1 MAATGRKVARVRMR
15 TCGVGKS
22 SDSNGFTLLELAIV
36 LLLLTVVLGL
46 VLPEA
51 SSLLTDSDLRTSSR
65 RVAGA
70 VAEAR
75 NEAML
80 GGRIWEL
87 TIDLEANTFW
97 IAPVGD
103 GEEAG
108 TSAQA
113 GKPEP
118 KRRTLA
124 GEVRFLDVQKGQDQ
138 SQNTGRVGIR
148 FHPKGL
154 AEPAAIHLGDQSNR
168 VQTLGIKPF
177 SARLSIQ
184 DGYVGGT
191 DGAKG

>member
-1 MAATGRKVARVRMR
+1 MR
-15 TCGVGKS
+15 TCGAGKS
-22 SDSNGFTLLELAIV
+22 SEPHGFTLLELAVV

-87 TIDLEANTFW
+87 VIDLESATFW
-97 IAPVGD
+97 IAPVSDAAG
-103 GEEAG
+103 GETAPEV
-108 TSAQA
+108 
-113 GKPEP
+113 GKPGP
-118 KRRTLA
+118 RLRKLA
-124 GEVRFLDVQKGQDQ
+124 GEVRFLEVRKGQDE
-138 SQNTGRVGIR
+138 SQNTGRVAIR

-154 AEPAAIHLGDQSNR
+154 VEPAVIRLGGRGNR
-168 VQTLGIKPF
+168 MQTLSIKPF
-177 SARLSIQ
+177 SGRLSIQ
-184 DGYVGGT
+184 DGYVGGA
-191 DGAKG
+191 DGEKG

>member
-1 MAATGRKVARVRMR
+1 MGRMR
-15 TCGVGKS
+15 TCGVGRS
-22 SDSNGFTLLELAIV
+22 TDSKGFTLLELAIV

-65 RVAGA
+65 RLAGA
-70 VAEAR
+70 VAEAS

-80 GGRIWEL
+80 GGQIWEL
-87 TIDLEANTFW
+87 TIDLEGNAFW

-108 TSAQA
+108 TSSEA
-113 GKPEP
+113 GKPGP

-124 GEVRFLDVQKGQDQ
+124 GEVRFLDVRKWQEETQDTGQV
-138 SQNTGRVGIR
+138 TIR

-154 AEPAAIHLGDQSNR
+154 AEPAVIHLGDQGDR
-168 VQTLGIKPF
+168 VQTLSIKPF

-184 DGYVGGT
+184 DGYVGST
-191 DGAKG
+191 DGATG

>member
-1 MAATGRKVARVRMR
+1 MR
-15 TCGVGKS
+15 TCGAGRS
-22 SDSNGFTLLELAIV
+22 SEPHGFTLLELAVV

-87 TIDLEANTFW
+87 AIDLESGTFW

-103 GEEAG
+103 TEEG
-108 TSAQA
+108 
-113 GKPEP
+113 GKPGP
-118 KRRTLA
+118 RKRTLA
-124 GEVRFLDVQKGQDQ
+124 GQVRFLDVRKGQDE
-138 SQNTGRVGIR
+138 SRNTGRVGIR

-154 AEPAAIHLGDQSNR
+154 VEPAVIRLSGRGNR
-168 VQTLGIKPF
+168 VQTLSIKPF
-177 SARLSIQ
+177 SGRLSIQ
-184 DGYVGGT
+184 DGYVGGA
-191 DGAKG
+191 DGEKG

>member
-1 MAATGRKVARVRMR
+1 MR
-15 TCGVGKS
+15 TCGAGRS
-22 SDSNGFTLLELAIV
+22 SEPHGFTLLELAVV

-87 TIDLEANTFW
+87 TIDLESGAFW

-103 GEEAG
+103 AEQGGKAG
-108 TSAQA
+108 PR
-113 GKPEP
+113 K
-118 KRRTLA
+118 RTLA
-124 GEVRFLDVQKGQDQ
+124 GQVRFLDVQKGQDE
-138 SQNTGRVGIR
+138 SQTAGQVSIR

-154 AEPAAIHLGDQSNR
+154 VEPAVIHLGGRGDR
-168 VQTLGIKPF
+168 VQTLSIKPF
-177 SARLSIQ
+177 SGRLSIQ
-184 DGYVGGT
+184 DGYVG
-191 DGAKG
+191 DADEEKG

>member
-1 MAATGRKVARVRMR
+1 MR
-15 TCGVGKS
+15 TCGAGRS
-22 SDSNGFTLLELAIV
+22 SEPNGFTLLELAVV

-75 NEAML
+75 NEALL

-87 TIDLEANTFW
+87 AIDLEAGNFW

-103 GEEAG
+103 AEEGGKPAE
-108 TSAQA
+108 A
-113 GKPEP
+113 GKPGP
-118 KRRTLA
+118 RKRTLA
-124 GEVRFLDVQKGQDQ
+124 GQVRFLDVRKGQEE
-138 SQNTGRVGIR
+138 SRNTGRVGIR

-154 AEPAAIHLGDQSNR
+154 AEPAVIHLGDRGNR
-168 VQTLGIKPF
+168 VQTLSIKPF
-177 SARLSIQ
+177 SGRLSIQ
-184 DGYVGGT
+184 DGYVG
-191 DGAKG
+191 DGEAEKG

>member
-1 MAATGRKVARVRMR
+1 MR
-15 TCGVGKS
+15 TSGVGRS
-22 SDSNGFTLLELAIV
+22 NDPNGFTLLELAVV

-87 TIDLEANTFW
+87 AIDLESNAFW

-103 GEEAG
+103 GEEGG
-108 TSAQA
+108 TSAEA
-113 GKPEP
+113 GKSQPR
-118 KRRTLA
+118 KRTLA
-124 GEVRFLDVQKGQDQ
+124 GEVRFLDVRKGQEE
-138 SQNTGRVGIR
+138 SRNTGRVSIR

-154 AEPAAIHLGDQSNR
+154 VEPAVIHLGGRGNR
-168 VQTLGIKPF
+168 VQTLSIKPF
-177 SARLSIQ
+177 SGRLSIE
-184 DGYVGGT
+184 DGYVGGG
-191 DGAKG
+191 DGEKG

>member
-1 MAATGRKVARVRMR
+1 MR
-15 TCGVGKS
+15 TCGAGRS
-22 SDSNGFTLLELAIV
+22 SEPHGFTLLELAVV

-75 NEAML
+75 NEALL

-87 TIDLEANTFW
+87 AIDLESGTFW

-103 GEEAG
+103 AEEGGKPAEAG
-108 TSAQA
+108 KS
-113 GKPEP
+113 GPRK
-118 KRRTLA
+118 RTLA
-124 GEVRFLDVQKGQDQ
+124 GQVRFLDVRKGQEE
-138 SQNTGRVGIR
+138 SRNTGRVGIR

-154 AEPAAIHLGDQSNR
+154 VEPAVIHLGDPGKR
-168 VQTLGIKPF
+168 VQTLSIKPF
-177 SARLSIQ
+177 SGRLSIQ
-184 DGYVGGT
+184 DGYVGAG
-191 DGAKG
+191 DGEKG

>member
-1 MAATGRKVARVRMR
+1 MR
-15 TCGVGKS
+15 TCGVGRS
-22 SDSNGFTLLELAIV
+22 TDSNGFTLLELAVV

-87 TIDLEANTFW
+87 AIDLESNAFW

-103 GEEAG
+103 GEEGG
-108 TSAQA
+108 TPAQA
-113 GKPEP
+113 GKPGP

-124 GEVRFLDVQKGQDQ
+124 GQVRFLDVRKGQDE
-138 SQNTGRVGIR
+138 SQNTGRVSIR

-154 AEPAAIHLGDQSNR
+154 VEPAVIHLGDQGNR
-168 VQTLGIKPF
+168 VRTLSIKPF
-177 SARLSIQ
+177 SGRLSIQ
-184 DGYVGGT
+184 DGYVG
-191 DGAKG
+191 DGQKG

>member
-1 MAATGRKVARVRMR
+1 
-15 TCGVGKS
+15 
-22 SDSNGFTLLELAIV
+22 LLELAVV

-87 TIDLEANTFW
+87 AIDLESATFQV
-97 IAPVGD
+97 APVGD
-103 GEEAG
+103 AAEGG
-108 TSAQA
+108 TPAET
-113 GKPEP
+113 GKTGPRQR
-118 KRRTLA
+118 KLA
-124 GEVRFLDVQKGQDQ
+124 GEVRFLDVRKGQEE
-138 SQNTGRVGIR
+138 SRTTGRVSIR

-154 AEPAAIHLGDQSNR
+154 VEPAVIHLGDPGKR
-168 VQTLGIKPF
+168 VQTLSIKPF
-177 SARLSIQ
+177 SGRLSIQ
-184 DGYVGGT
+184 EGYVGGT
-191 DGAKG
+191 DGKTG

>member
-1 MAATGRKVARVRMR
+1 MR
-15 TCGVGKS
+15 TCGAGRS
-22 SDSNGFTLLELAIV
+22 SEPQGFTLLELAVV
-36 LLLLTVVLGL
+36 LLLLTVLLGL

-87 TIDLEANTFW
+87 AIDMESGAFW

-103 GEEAG
+103 AAEGG
-108 TSAQA
+108 TPADA
-113 GKPEP
+113 GKAGPR
-118 KRRTLA
+118 KRTLA
-124 GEVRFLDVQKGQDQ
+124 GEVRFLDVMKGQDET
-138 SQNTGRVGIR
+138 QNTGRVGIR

-154 AEPAAIHLGDQSNR
+154 VEPAVIHLGGRGNR
-168 VQTLGIKPF
+168 VQTLSIKLF
-177 SARLSIQ
+177 SGRLSIQ
-184 DGYVGGT
+184 DGYVGG
-191 DGAKG
+191 AEEEKG